1 MIIIVFFI
9 QPKYHFL
16 GKRDDEEE
24 TKEDKELTEAEP
36 RVQDEEG

>member
-24 TKEDKELTEAEP
+24 TKEDKESTEAEP
-36 RVQDEEG
+36 TVQDEEG

>member
-1 MIIIVFFI
+1 MIIFVFFI

-24 TKEDKELTEAEP
+24 TKEDKESTEAEP
-36 RVQDEEG
+36 TVQDEEG